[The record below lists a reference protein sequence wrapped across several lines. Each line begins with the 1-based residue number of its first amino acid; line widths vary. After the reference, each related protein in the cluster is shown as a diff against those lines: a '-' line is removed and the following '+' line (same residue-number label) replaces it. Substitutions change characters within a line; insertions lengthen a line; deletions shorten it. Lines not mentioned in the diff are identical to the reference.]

1 MAGEQRVDFQN
12 GAAAFIECDH
22 QHGVPGNP
30 WVQGR
35 HAVQSQCPLGFLQC
49 HFRSIANSENVIPL
63 LCSLLFGKKFIPKP
77 FREVCLNEHLL
88 LGQTI
93 AADDLVQVLGEGFLL
108 IDHVARVFL
117 KEVLNIV
124 RGGIA
129 QDVFQFFCRFL
140 FQGISPFA
148 ENVI

>member
-1 MAGEQRVDFQN
+1 MAGEHCVDFQN

-22 QHGVPGNP
+22 QNGIPGNP
-30 WVQGR
+30 WVQGC
-35 HAVQSQCPLGFLQC
+35 HAVQSQRPLGFLQR
-49 HFRSIANSENVIPL
+49 HFCGIANPENVISL
-63 LCSLLFGKKFIPKP
+63 LCPFFLGKKFVPEP

-108 IDHVARVFL
+108 IDHVAGVLL
-117 KEVLNIV
+117 KEGFDIV

-129 QDVFQFFCRFL
+129 ENDFQFFRRFL

>member
-1 MAGEQRVDFQN
+1 MAGQHRVDFQN
-12 GAAAFIECDH
+12 GATALIECDH
-22 QHGVPGNP
+22 QNSIPRNP
-30 WVQGR
+30 WVKGS
-35 HAVQSQCPLGFLQC
+35 HAVQSQCPLGFLQR
-49 HFRSIANSENVIPL
+49 HFRGIANTENVIPL

>member
-1 MAGEQRVDFQN
+1 MAGEHRVDFQN
-12 GAAAFIECDH
+12 GAAALIECDH
-22 QHGVPGNP
+22 QNGIPWNPGVKGS
-30 WVQGR
+30 

-49 HFRSIANSENVIPL
+49 HFRGITNSENVIPL
-63 LCSLLFGKKFIPKP
+63 LCPLFFGKKFVAKA
-77 FREVCLNEHLL
+77 FREVRLNEHLL
-88 LGQTI
+88 LCQSI

-108 IDHVARVFL
+108 IDHVVRVFL